1 MTAKIY
7 IVHAQWDAATATWAT
22 NGEDIPGL
30 VCETTTLEELIEVIR
45 DVAPDLLRDNLGMR
59 SGQTVDII
67 VLAERQVACI
77 AA

>member
-1 MTAKIY
+1 MSKIF
-7 IVHAQWDAATATWAT
+7 IVHASWDPATSTWST

-30 VCETTTLEELIEVIR
+30 VCETDTLETLIEVIL
-45 DVAPDLLRDNLGMR
+45 DATPDLLHDNLGIP

-67 VLAERQVACI
+67 VLAERQAQCT